1 MSMDG
6 SHTGI
11 EGRAHVCF
19 LAATLALLSG
29 ASAVR
34 AGGGPENVAVVVNAD
49 SWASLAVANEYIA
62 LRRIPAGNVV
72 YLAGLKDVERIGIN
86 QFRSDI
92 LTPVLETLRQRGLAG
107 QIDCVAYSCDIPYAI
122 DVRSDT
128 EKHELSEAITPTAS
142 VTGATFLYR
151 SVRSNSAAYLSLN
164 SNRYFRRPI
173 RTRAGLRR
181 PSDAEKERLPERMHG
196 MNLDVQ
202 AAQGFRSTYRW
213 DERGT
218 IVETEGERYLLSTML
233 AVTSGRG
240 NSVREALE
248 CLRRAAAS
256 DGTHPLGTVYYM
268 TSEDIRSKTRDPAYL
283 TAVAMLRQLG
293 VSAEILTGKLPS
305 KKAHVQGLMTGT
317 ASFNW
322 KASGSTILPGA
333 ICDHLTSFGGALGER
348 AGQTPLTEFIRY
360 GAAGASGTVAEPFAI
375 QAKFPMAFV
384 QVHYARGCSLAEAF
398 YQSVAG
404 PYQLLIV
411 GDPLCQPWARIP
423 QPAVSG
429 LEAGA
434 TVRGRVSLKPRLRNA
449 VAIPVAYWDL
459 FLDGRR
465 IERRKPGET
474 LTLESESYADGYHEL
489 RVVAITDDA
498 IETQG
503 RLVLPLRVSNHGRE
517 LKLARLGDREVP
529 LDGALRLTVEL
540 PGARQIEIL
549 QNGRRVAMIEDERGD
564 VEIEAILLGL
574 GPVELQAVGV
584 LNERADAQVVS
595 APIRFK
601 IVSPRPLPALR
612 LASAKELSAGLE
624 LKLDGKHTSVVQ
636 DVHPDDWLTK
646 AGARPGQRFELAG
659 YFRVPED
666 DVYQFQ
672 SRSNADVALHVDG
685 TLIAEPEDGR
695 TVLIPIALRAGWHR
709 LTVRGRVRV
718 KPRANVR
725 FGGPGARSVD
735 GNRFKHLAS
744 AQP

>member
-11 EGRAHVCF
+11 EGRAQRCF

-29 ASAVR
+29 ASAVG
-34 AGGGPENVAVVVNAD
+34 AGGGPENVAVVINAD
-49 SWASLAVANEYIA
+49 SWASLAIANEYIA

-72 YLAGLKDVERIGIN
+72 YLAGLRDIERIGIN

-92 LTPVLETLRQRGLAG
+92 LTPVLETLQQRGLAG
-107 QIDCVAYSCDIPYAI
+107 QIDYVTYSCDIPYAI
-122 DVRSDT
+122 DVRRDA
-128 EKHELSEAITPTAS
+128 KQHKLPKIITPTAS
-142 VTGATFLYR
+142 VTGVTFLYQA
-151 SVRSNSAAYLSLN
+151 VRSRNAAYLSL
-164 SNRYFRRPI
+164 SANRYFRRPI
-173 RTRAGLRR
+173 RTKGGSRR
-181 PSDAEKERLPERMHG
+181 SSVPEKKRLPERMRG
-196 MNLDVQ
+196 ANLDVQ
-202 AAQGFRSTYRW
+202 ATQGFRHTYLW
-213 DERGT
+213 DERGA

-240 NSVREALE
+240 NSVREALD
-248 CLRRAAAS
+248 CLRRAAAA
-256 DGTHPLGTVYYM
+256 DGTHPLGTIYYL
-268 TSEDIRSKTRDPAYL
+268 TNEDIRSKTRDPAYPS
-283 TAVAMLRQLG
+283 AVAMLRQLG

-305 KKAHVQGLMTGT
+305 RKTDVQGLMTGT

-333 ICDHLTSFGGALGER
+333 ICGHLTSFGGALRER
-348 AGQTPLTEFIRY
+348 AGQAPLTEFIRY

-375 QAKFPMAFV
+375 QAKFPTAFV

-423 QPAVSG
+423 RPAVSG

-434 TVRGRVSLKPRLRNA
+434 TVRGRVTLEPSLRNA
-449 VAIPVAYWDL
+449 VPISVAYWDL

-465 IERRKPGET
+465 IQRRKPGEA
-474 LTLESESYADGYHEL
+474 LTLETESYADGYHEL

-503 RLVLPLRVSNHGRE
+503 HLVLPLRISNHGRE
-517 LKLARLGDREVP
+517 LKLTPLGDTKVP
-529 LDGALRLTVEL
+529 LDGTLRLSVEL
-540 PGARQIEIL
+540 PGARRIEIL
-549 QNGRRVAMIEDERGD
+549 HNRRSVARIEGERGD
-564 VEIEAILLGL
+564 VEIEASRLGL
-574 GPVELQAVGV
+574 GPVVLQALGI
-584 LNERADAQVVS
+584 LNDRANPQVVS
-595 APIRFK
+595 APLRFK

-612 LASAKELSAGLE
+612 LASAKKLAAGLE
-624 LKLDGKHTSVVQ
+624 LKLDGKHAAIVQ
-636 DVHPDDWLTK
+636 DVYPHDWLTK

-666 DVYQFQ
+666 DIYQFQ
-672 SRSNADVALHVDG
+672 SRSNADLAIHVDDA
-685 TLIAEPEDGR
+685 LIAEPRDGR
-695 TVLIPIALRAGWHR
+695 TVLIPIALRAGWHH

-725 FGGPGARSVD
+725 FGGPGARSLD
-735 GNRFKHLAS
+735 GKRFKHIAS
-744 AQP
+744 TQP